1 MGSMELSLWQ
11 RIRRIVFG
19 KTEEEQNESSIPPP
33 MKKGHVQLSVYEYG
47 YEGGPLAQ
55 VRYTSY
61 GPDGRVVNVE
71 QVDYGYEANDLHQ
84 FDVQTTTALEMGVDV
99 TIFTKADIELFPKLS
114 QYTKL

>member
-19 KTEEEQNESSIPPP
+19 KTEEEQNESSIPAP